1 MGGHPKPPYT
11 HERMSVLEEILAA
24 KRAELAL
31 LQESEAR
38 GTLRR
43 AALDAP
49 PARDFASALRRADGR
64 LAVVAEIKRRSPS
77 KGDLAPGLDPAVVAK
92 AYETSGAAAL
102 SVLTDRPFFGG
113 SVDDLQG
120 ARAAVEIPALR
131 KDFSIDETQV
141 YESRAIGADAV
152 LLIVAALTDDGLLTG
167 LRELAEEIGIVAL
180 VEAHDDVELD
190 RALAA
195 GATVVGVNARD
206 LAPLFPM
213 GLIAQEVS
221 TDQWIDI
228 PGEVLDILRLW
239 RPTPLVR
246 AERLEAALG
255 TPARIYY
262 KDESISPAGSHKPN
276 TAVVQAFYN
285 KAEGV
290 QRLTTETGAGQWG
303 SALAYA
309 CAQFGID
316 CKVYMVRASYDQ
328 KPYRKILMETWGGE
342 VVPSPV
348 DQPDHPGSLGLAISD
363 AVRDAASRDDS
374 HYSLGSVL
382 NHVLLHQTVIGLEAK
397 EQLALAG
404 DARPDVVVGCC
415 GGGSN
420 LSGIALPFVP
430 DEDVR
435 LVAAEPSSCPTLT
448 EGAFDYDFG
457 DTAGMTPLLAM
468 YTLGHEFVPP
478 PIHAGG
484 LRYHGDAPI
493 VSSLVRSGRMEAVAY
508 PQGKTF
514 EASIQFANA
523 EGKIPAPETG
533 HAIRAVIDEAL
544 AAKETGE
551 ERVIRLNFSGHGL
564 LDLSAYDDYLHG
576 RLIDA

>member
-1 MGGHPKPPYT
+1 MTRFVLSEEQIPSAWFNVLPVMPEPLQPPLHPAT
-11 HERMSVLEEILAA
+11 
-24 KRAELAL
+24 
-31 LQESEAR
+31 
-38 GTLRR
+38 
-43 AALDAP
+43 
-49 PARDFASALRRADGR
+49 
-64 LAVVAEIKRRSPS
+64 
-77 KGDLAPGLDPAVVAK
+77 
-92 AYETSGAAAL
+92 
-102 SVLTDRPFFGG
+102 
-113 SVDDLQG
+113 
-120 ARAAVEIPALR
+120 
-131 KDFSIDETQV
+131 
-141 YESRAIGADAV
+141 
-152 LLIVAALTDDGLLTG
+152 
-167 LRELAEEIGIVAL
+167 REP
-180 VEAHDDVELD
+180 
-190 RALAA
+190 
-195 GATVVGVNARD
+195 VGPDD

-276 TAVVQAFYN
+276 TAVAQAFYN

-290 QRLTTETGAGQWG
+290 PRLTTETGAGQWG

-342 VVPSPV
+342 VVPSPI

-363 AVRDAASRDDS
+363 AVRDAAGRDDS

-404 DARPDVVVGCC
+404 DTRPDVVIGCC

-430 DEDVR
+430 DDDVR

-551 ERVIRLNFSGHGL
+551 ERVILFNFSGHGL

>member
-1 MGGHPKPPYT
+1 VTRTVLSEEQMPTAWFNVLPVMPEPLQPPLHPAT
-11 HERMSVLEEILAA
+11 
-24 KRAELAL
+24 
-31 LQESEAR
+31 
-38 GTLRR
+38 
-43 AALDAP
+43 
-49 PARDFASALRRADGR
+49 
-64 LAVVAEIKRRSPS
+64 
-77 KGDLAPGLDPAVVAK
+77 
-92 AYETSGAAAL
+92 
-102 SVLTDRPFFGG
+102 
-113 SVDDLQG
+113 
-120 ARAAVEIPALR
+120 
-131 KDFSIDETQV
+131 
-141 YESRAIGADAV
+141 
-152 LLIVAALTDDGLLTG
+152 
-167 LRELAEEIGIVAL
+167 REP
-180 VEAHDDVELD
+180 
-190 RALAA
+190 
-195 GATVVGVNARD
+195 VGPDD

-276 TAVVQAFYN
+276 TAVAQAFYN

-290 QRLTTETGAGQWG
+290 QRLSTETGAGQWG
-303 SALAYA
+303 SALAFA

-328 KPYRKILMETWGGE
+328 KPYRRILMETWGSD

-363 AVRDAASRDDS
+363 AVRDAAGRDDT

-397 EQLALAG
+397 EQLSLAG
-404 DARPDVVVGCC
+404 DARPDVVIGCC

-430 DEDVR
+430 DDGVR

-493 VSSLVRSGRMEAVAY
+493 VSNLVRSGRMEAVAY

-523 EGKIPAPETG
+523 EGKLPAPETG

-551 ERVIRLNFSGHGL
+551 ERVILFNFSGHGL

-576 RLIDA
+576 RLIDT

>member
-1 MGGHPKPPYT
+1 VTRIVLSEEQIPSAWFNVLPVMPEPLQPPLHPAT
-11 HERMSVLEEILAA
+11 
-24 KRAELAL
+24 
-31 LQESEAR
+31 
-38 GTLRR
+38 
-43 AALDAP
+43 
-49 PARDFASALRRADGR
+49 
-64 LAVVAEIKRRSPS
+64 
-77 KGDLAPGLDPAVVAK
+77 
-92 AYETSGAAAL
+92 
-102 SVLTDRPFFGG
+102 
-113 SVDDLQG
+113 
-120 ARAAVEIPALR
+120 
-131 KDFSIDETQV
+131 
-141 YESRAIGADAV
+141 
-152 LLIVAALTDDGLLTG
+152 
-167 LRELAEEIGIVAL
+167 REP
-180 VEAHDDVELD
+180 
-190 RALAA
+190 
-195 GATVVGVNARD
+195 VGPDD

-228 PGEVLDILRLW
+228 PGEILDILRLW

-276 TAVVQAFYN
+276 TAVAQAFYN

-290 QRLTTETGAGQWG
+290 RRLTTETGAGQWG

-363 AVRDAASRDDS
+363 AVRDAAGRDDS

-404 DARPDVVVGCC
+404 DARPDVVIGCC

-430 DEDVR
+430 DDGVR

-551 ERVIRLNFSGHGL
+551 ERVILFNFSGHGL

-576 RLIDA
+576 RLIDS

>member
-1 MGGHPKPPYT
+1 VT
-11 HERMSVLEEILAA
+11 RIVL
-24 KRAELAL
+24 
-31 LQESEAR
+31 SE
-38 GTLRR
+38 
-43 AALDAP
+43 D
-49 PARDFASALRRADGR
+49 
-64 LAVVAEIKRRSPS
+64 
-77 KGDLAPGLDPAVVAK
+77 
-92 AYETSGAAAL
+92 
-102 SVLTDRPFFGG
+102 
-113 SVDDLQG
+113 Q
-120 ARAAVEIPALR
+120 IPAAW
-131 KDFSIDETQV
+131 FN
-141 YESRAIGADAV
+141 V
-152 LLIVAALTDDGLLTG
+152 LPVMPEPLQPPLHPAT
-167 LRELAEEIGIVAL
+167 REP
-180 VEAHDDVELD
+180 
-190 RALAA
+190 
-195 GATVVGVNARD
+195 VGPDD

-213 GLIAQEVS
+213 ALIAQEVS

-228 PGEVLDILRLW
+228 PGEVLDILRVW

-246 AERLEAALG
+246 AERLEAELG

-262 KDESISPAGSHKPN
+262 KDESLSPAGSHKPN
-276 TAVVQAFYN
+276 TAVAQAFYN

-309 CAQFGID
+309 SAQFGLE

-328 KPYRKILMETWGGE
+328 KPYRKIMMETWGTD
-342 VVPSPV
+342 VVPSPL

-363 AVRDAASRDDS
+363 AVRDAAGRDDT

-382 NHVLLHQTVIGLEAK
+382 NHVLLHQTIIGLEAK

-430 DEDVR
+430 DDGVR

-468 YTLGHEFVPP
+468 YTLGHDFVPP

-523 EGKIPAPETG
+523 EGKLPAPETG

-551 ERVIRLNFSGHGL
+551 ERVILFNYSGHGL

-576 RLIDA
+576 RLIDS

>member
-1 MGGHPKPPYT
+1 VTRIVLSEERLPTAWFNVLPVMPEPLQPPLHPAT
-11 HERMSVLEEILAA
+11 
-24 KRAELAL
+24 
-31 LQESEAR
+31 
-38 GTLRR
+38 
-43 AALDAP
+43 
-49 PARDFASALRRADGR
+49 
-64 LAVVAEIKRRSPS
+64 
-77 KGDLAPGLDPAVVAK
+77 
-92 AYETSGAAAL
+92 
-102 SVLTDRPFFGG
+102 
-113 SVDDLQG
+113 
-120 ARAAVEIPALR
+120 
-131 KDFSIDETQV
+131 
-141 YESRAIGADAV
+141 
-152 LLIVAALTDDGLLTG
+152 
-167 LRELAEEIGIVAL
+167 REP
-180 VEAHDDVELD
+180 
-190 RALAA
+190 
-195 GATVVGVNARD
+195 VGPDD

-213 GLIAQEVS
+213 GLIAQEMS

-276 TAVVQAFYN
+276 TAVAQAFYN

-309 CAQFGID
+309 CAQFGLD

-328 KPYRKILMETWGGE
+328 KPYRKIMMETWGSE

-363 AVRDAASRDDS
+363 AVRDAVGRDDT

-404 DARPDVVVGCC
+404 DARPDVVIGCC

-430 DEDVR
+430 DDGVR

-448 EGAFDYDFG
+448 EGTFDYDFG
-457 DTAGMTPLLAM
+457 DTAGMTPLMAM

-523 EGKIPAPETG
+523 EGKLPAPETG

-551 ERVIRLNFSGHGL
+551 ERVILFNYSGHGL